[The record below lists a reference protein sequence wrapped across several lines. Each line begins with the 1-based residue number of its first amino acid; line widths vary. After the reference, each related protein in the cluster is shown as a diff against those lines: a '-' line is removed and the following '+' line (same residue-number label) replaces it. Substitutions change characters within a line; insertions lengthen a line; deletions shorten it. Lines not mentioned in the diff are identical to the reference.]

1 METRANYVAVG
12 AFVVVLLLG
21 AAGVLLWIIG
31 SQFDVKVAYFH
42 MSFAGSVSG
51 LTKDS
56 AVRYNGVP
64 VGKVS
69 DIAIDK
75 DNPGHITVIV
85 ALDPGTVIRQDAVA
99 SLASQGLTG
108 GSYVEIS
115 GGTNKAPPFVN
126 QSLPPGPLIASRT
139 GGLQSLF
146 NKAPEVME
154 KLLGIEDQIHDI
166 LAGKNRAAID
176 ETVENIRK
184 VTAAVA
190 AHSAD
195 IEQIIANTQDATK
208 HIDALALS
216 ADNVMQKA
224 SGVVD
229 HANDAVGHVD
239 KLIGHADK
247 LVGNVDTTINEARPG
262 IRDFSQRGEKQL
274 EQLIGNFN
282 ALVIKVSRVVD
293 ELERDPAKFL
303 FGDHNQG
310 YKPK

>member
-1 METRANYVAVG
+1 
-12 AFVVVLLLG
+12 
-21 AAGVLLWIIG
+21 
-31 SQFDVKVAYFH
+31 
-42 MSFAGSVSG
+42 
-51 LTKDS
+51 
-56 AVRYNGVP
+56 
-64 VGKVS
+64 
-69 DIAIDK
+69 
-75 DNPGHITVIV
+75 
-85 ALDPGTVIRQDAVA
+85 
-99 SLASQGLTG
+99 
-108 GSYVEIS
+108 
-115 GGTNKAPPFVN
+115 
-126 QSLPPGPLIASRT
+126 
-139 GGLQSLF
+139 QSLF

-239 KLIGHADK
+239 KLIGHAEQ
-247 LVGNVDTTINEARPG
+247 LVGNFD
-262 IRDFSQRGEKQL
+262 
-274 EQLIGNFN
+274 